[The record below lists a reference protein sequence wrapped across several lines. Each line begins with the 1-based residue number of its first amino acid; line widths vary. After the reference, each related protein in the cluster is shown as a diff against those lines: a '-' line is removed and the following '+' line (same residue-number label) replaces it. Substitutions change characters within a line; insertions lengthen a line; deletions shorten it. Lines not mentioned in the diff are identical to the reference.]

1 MAMGTK
7 TLALL
12 CNVLSLLLAVDAMG
26 QARSTPSSGAESALH
41 REGQTVEEEIVV
53 TGSRAI
59 TNASESPTPVAVAPI
74 EALQLAAPSNIADA
88 LNQLPQFMDSNS
100 PTKFTNNGNNSPA
113 GNFLNLRGVGAFRSL
128 VLLDG
133 QRVPPTTLGSSVE
146 TWVGS
151 VDVNSLP
158 QMLVERV
165 DVVTAGASAVYGSDA
180 LSGVVNFVLDK
191 NFTGLKGVAQ
201 GGVSSYGDN
210 DSYRFGVA
218 YGTGFAEDRGHVEF
232 SVEHYDSAG
241 IPDRADRPEG
251 RPVYIAAGAGTPAD
265 PIHTVANARFSILA
279 PGGLALSG
287 PFAGQQF
294 LSDGT
299 LAPFV
304 QGTPLASTGPYMVG
318 GDGDYWHQQS
328 LVQELTTS
336 QAFGRA
342 SYDITDS
349 LNAYVQAN
357 YAEAKNRY
365 NNLTNFS
372 IPGAAT
378 TRIFTGNAFLSPA
391 AQQQLTA
398 AGTQSFLLARF
409 YPDLGPM
416 HISSE
421 NQTRVATAGFEAELG
436 ASWTL
441 DGHYTYGES
450 TFDSTGSNFLQ
461 SQKFYAGIDAVRDAG
476 GNIVCRVTQTNP
488 GLYDDCVPFN
498 ALGLGAASSAAAEY
512 VTEDTIFH
520 TRNIMNDV
528 AVNIRGEPI
537 SLWAGPVSVA
547 GGVEYRSQS
556 LRRTSNSAPEVP
568 LDFTGLRGVATSSA
582 FFIGNIGGARGSE
595 NTKEAFA
602 EVDVPLLAEATFAK
616 ALNFNGAVRYA
627 DYSIS
632 GSAVTWKAGLVYRPY
647 DDLRIRATKSR
658 DFRAPSLYDLFAN
671 GQSNPA
677 PLTDP
682 HTGVS
687 GIVTRTSGGNQNLEP
702 EDGDT
707 FTVGLV
713 YQPSWLSGF
722 TASVDYYKL
731 EITNGI
737 GLLGVGTIASLCE
750 AAGGTGQYCDLIT
763 RPLPFSDR
771 SAANFP
777 TEIFAPSINSAFNI
791 VKGVDFDF
799 GYAASLRGG
808 SLSSRLMLSY
818 LDSFESQQFPGGP
831 VLQSAGL
838 MTHLSDG
845 ALSHPRW
852 HGALN
857 FTYAAGPFT
866 AFVQERFVGTGE
878 RGNPSV
884 GLYFPNQD
892 GQGGGGQVY
901 ADNRVPAVFYTD
913 VTLSYDIPLQSGSIS
928 LFGTVNNLFDKRP
941 PIIPRASLP
950 QIDYPT
956 IQYVYD
962 VVGTYF
968 TAGVR
973 LNF

>member
-1 MAMGTK
+1 MAVHATADAQDNP
-7 TLALL
+7 LAR
-12 CNVLSLLLAVDAMG
+12 VDGKAQIDG
-26 QARSTPSSGAESALH
+26 QAI
-41 REGQTVEEEIVV
+41 EEEVVV

-59 TNASESPTPVAVAPI
+59 TNSSESPTPVAMAPM
-74 EALQLAAPSNIADA
+74 EALQLAAPSNIADG

-128 VLLDG
+128 VLMDG
-133 QRVPPTTLGSSVE
+133 RRVPPTTLGSSVE

-180 LSGVVNFVLDK
+180 LSGVVNFILDK
-191 NFTGLKGVAQ
+191 DFTGFKGLAQ

-218 YGTGFAEDRGHVEF
+218 YGTGFAEDRGHLEF
-232 SVEHYDSAG
+232 SAEHYDSGG

-251 RPVYIAAGAGTPAD
+251 RPVYIAAGAGTDAD
-265 PIHTVANARFSILA
+265 PIRTVANARFSILA
-279 PGGLALSG
+279 PGGLALTG

-294 LSDGT
+294 SPDGA

-304 QGTPLASTGPYMVG
+304 QGEPLTSTGPYMIG

-328 LVQELTTS
+328 LVQELTTG
-336 QAFGRA
+336 QAFARA
-342 SYDITDS
+342 SYDVTDS
-349 LNAYVQAN
+349 LNAYVQGS
-357 YAEAKNRY
+357 YAEAQNRY

-378 TRIFTGNAFLSPA
+378 TRIFSGNAFLSA
-391 AQQQLTA
+391 DAQQQLTNT
-398 AGTQSFLLARF
+398 GTPSFLLARF
-409 YPDLGPM
+409 YPELGPM

-421 NQTRVATAGFEAELG
+421 SKTQTATAGFDAQLG
-436 ASWTL
+436 SGWAL

-461 SQKFYAGIDAVRDAG
+461 SQKFYAAIDAVRDAS

-488 GLYDDCVPFN
+488 GLYPDCVAFN
-498 ALGLGAASSAAAEY
+498 AMGVAAASPAAADY
-512 VTEDTIFH
+512 VTDESIFH
-520 TRNIMNDV
+520 TRTVMNDV
-528 AVNIRGEPI
+528 ALNIRGEPI
-537 SLWAGPVSVA
+537 ALWAGLVSVA
-547 GGVEYRSQS
+547 GGLEYRTQS

-568 LDFTGLRGVATSSA
+568 LDFTGLRGVGTSSA
-582 FFIGNIGGARGSE
+582 FFIGNIGGAHGSE
-595 NTKEAFA
+595 HTKEAFA
-602 EVDVPLLAEATFAK
+602 EVDVPLLADVPLAK
-616 ALNFNGAVRYA
+616 ALNLNGAVRYA

-632 GSAVTWKAGLVYRPY
+632 GSAVTWKAGLVYRPH
-647 DDLRIRATKSR
+647 DDLRIRATRSR

-687 GIVTRTSGGNQNLEP
+687 GIVTRTSGGNTNLEP

-707 FTVGLV
+707 FTVGFV
-713 YQPSWLSGF
+713 YQPGWLSGF
-722 TASVDYYKL
+722 SASIDYYEL
-731 EITNGI
+731 EITNAI
-737 GLLGVGTIASLCE
+737 GLLGVGTIVSLCE

-771 SAANFP
+771 SPANFP
-777 TEIFAPSINSAFNI
+777 TAIFAPSINSAFNT
-791 VKGVDFDF
+791 VKGIDFDF
-799 GYAASLRGG
+799 AYATPLGPG
-808 SLSSRLMLSY
+808 DLSSRLMLSY
-818 LDSFESQQFPGGP
+818 LDSFETQQFPGGP

-838 MTHLSDG
+838 MTHLADSS
-845 ALSHPRW
+845 LSHPRW

-857 FTYAAGPFT
+857 LTYSAGALT
-866 AFVQERFVGTGE
+866 AFVQERFVGTAE

-884 GLYFPNQD
+884 GLFFPTQD

-901 ADNRVPAVFYTD
+901 ADNSVPAVFYTD
-913 VTLSYDIPLQSGSIS
+913 ITLSYEIPMRAGRMS
-928 LFGTVNNLFDKRP
+928 LFGTVNNVFDKRP

-973 LNF
+973 VEF